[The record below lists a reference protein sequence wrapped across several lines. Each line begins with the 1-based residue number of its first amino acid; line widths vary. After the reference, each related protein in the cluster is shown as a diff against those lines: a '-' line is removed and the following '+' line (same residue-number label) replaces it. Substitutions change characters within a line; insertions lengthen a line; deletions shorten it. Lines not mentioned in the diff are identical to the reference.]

1 MASKKVRC
9 PKCHQRVKPQHAADR
24 QRLSCPNCGAWFSTD
39 DDDVLGLN
47 YPSLEAAVE
56 ADNRAA
62 KEQAMK
68 DPAVQAAHER
78 RKQADAEYR
87 QLLDSQML
95 KADPSLKP
103 LLDKIQELRKHD
115 DF

>member
-1 MASKKVRC
+1 MNKTLLLTTVLFLQLLPCA
-9 PKCHQRVKPQHAADR
+9 QAQDTGDKPRKHHK
-24 QRLSCPNCGAWFSTD
+24 LWEWFSQASPD
-39 DDDVLGLN
+39 EL
-47 YPSLEAAVE
+47 AKF
-56 ADNRAA
+56 RAA